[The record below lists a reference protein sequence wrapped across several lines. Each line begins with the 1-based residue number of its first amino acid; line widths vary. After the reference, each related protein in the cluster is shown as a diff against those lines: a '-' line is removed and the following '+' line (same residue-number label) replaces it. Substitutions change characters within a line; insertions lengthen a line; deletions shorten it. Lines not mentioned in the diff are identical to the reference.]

1 MSVKILIADDH
12 PLFRAAM
19 CHALTSVEHIELV
32 ETSTFPDTLDCLR
45 SNTDIDLLFLD
56 LTMPGNEGL
65 NGLAEIHALYPDVLV
80 VVITAQEE
88 PGVMAKSLAL
98 GASGFIPKSASVDC
112 IIEAVNTVLDGET
125 WVPSLAQM
133 ATGMLNKS
141 SAPNQYGCS
150 GDDDFTSRLKQL
162 TPHQLKVLRRVSD
175 GLLNKQ
181 IAYELAIS
189 ESTVKQH
196 VSAVLRKLGVINR
209 TKAGIAFKNAMHLS

>member
-19 CHALTSVEHIELV
+19 CHALRSAEHFTLV
-32 ETSTFPDTLDCLR
+32 ETSTFPDTLTCLHD
-45 SNTDIDLLFLD
+45 NEDIDILFLD

-65 NGLAEIHALYPDVLV
+65 NGLAEVHATFPDILV
-80 VVITAQEE
+80 VVVTAQEDAD
-88 PGVMAKSLAL
+88 VMEKSFAL

-112 IIEAVNTVLDGET
+112 IIEAVNTVLEGET
-125 WVPSLAQM
+125 WMPPIAQM
-133 ATGMLNKS
+133 SVSTSLQTGANNPDAVDADNFTNK
-141 SAPNQYGCS
+141 
-150 GDDDFTSRLKQL
+150 LKQL
-162 TPHQLKVLRRVSD
+162 TPHQLKVLRMVSD

-196 VSAVLRKLGVINR
+196 VSAVLRKLEVINR
-209 TKAGIAFKNAMHLS
+209 TKAGIAFKNAMHLN

>member
-1 MSVKILIADDH
+1 
-12 PLFRAAM
+12 M
-19 CHALTSVEHIELV
+19 CHALTSVERLELV
-32 ETSTFPDTLDCLR
+32 ETSTFPDTLSHLEEAQ
-45 SNTDIDLLFLD
+45 DIDLLFLD

-65 NGLAEIHALYPDVLV
+65 NGLAQVHALYPDVLV

-88 PGVMAKSLAL
+88 ADVMAKSFAL
-98 GASGFIPKSASVDC
+98 GASGFIPKSASVEC
-112 IIEAVNTVLDGET
+112 IIDAVNTVLDGET
-125 WVPSLAQM
+125 WIPPSVQM
-133 ATGMLNKS
+133 PSGSLQNSAASNAS
-141 SAPNQYGCS
+141 SVSDQS
-150 GDDDFTSRLKQL
+150 DFTARLKQL
-162 TPHQLKVLRRVSD
+162 TPHQLKVLQMVSD

>member
-32 ETSTFPDTLDCLR
+32 ETSTFPDTLDCLK
-45 SNTDIDLLFLD
+45 SNADIDLLFLD

-88 PGVMAKSLAL
+88 PDVMAKSLAL

-133 ATGMLNKS
+133 ANGTLNKS
-141 SAPNQYGCS
+141 SAPNQNGCS

-162 TPHQLKVLRRVSD
+162 TPHQLKVLRMVSD